1 MSSSLRASA
10 IAVSLS
16 LAAAA
21 AFPADR
27 GEAKGT
33 FAGKS
38 VSIDYGRPSLQGRDM
53 LGRAEVGT
61 PWRMGAD
68 SPTKLTTKAELN
80 FGGVVVPPGDYVLTA
95 TKTAPD
101 KWQIDVKRESGDP
114 LEIALVSKTLPSPV
128 EMFTIELTPDPDKS
142 KGAILLTWGTTG
154 LSAPFTAR

>member
-1 MSSSLRASA
+1 RGGRGVDAGAPAVTESSERGLGGGLLARGGKRMGLRVSVV
-10 IAVSLS
+10 AVSLS

-21 AFPADR
+21 AFSADR

-38 VSIDYGRPSLQGRDM
+38 VSIDYGRPNLQGRDM

-68 SPTKLTTKAELN
+68 SPTRLKTAAELT
-80 FGGVVVPPGDYVLTA
+80 FGPGVVVPAGEYVLTA

-101 KWQIDVKRESGDP
+101 K
-114 LEIALVSKTLPSPV
+114 
-128 EMFTIELTPDPDKS
+128 
-142 KGAILLTWGTTG
+142 
-154 LSAPFTAR
+154 

>member
-1 MSSSLRASA
+1 MGLRVSVV
-10 IAVSLS
+10 AVSLS

-21 AFPADR
+21 AFPAER

-53 LGRAEVGT
+53 LGQAKVGT

-68 SPTKLTTKAELN
+68 SPTMLKTAAEIN
-80 FGGVVVPPGDYVLTA
+80 FSGVVVPPGEYVLTA
-95 TKTAPD
+95 TKTTPD
-101 KWQIDVKRESGDP
+101 KWQVDVKRSSGDP
-114 LEIALVSKTLPSPV
+114 LEVPLASKALSDPV
-128 EMFTIELTPDPDKS
+128 ETFTIELTPGKE
-142 KGAILLTWGTTG
+142 KNGGELVLKWGTVS

>member
-1 MSSSLRASA
+1 MSLRPATVTVVVA
-10 IAVSLS
+10 

-38 VSIDYGRPSLQGRDM
+38 VSIDYGRPTLQGRDM

-68 SPTKLTTKAELN
+68 SPTKLKTAAELT
-80 FGGVVVPPGDYVLTA
+80 FAPGVAVPPGEYVLTA

-101 KWQIDVKRESGDP
+101 KWQIDVKRESGAP
-114 LEIALVSKTLPSPV
+114 IEIALVSKTLPAPV
-128 EMFTIELTPDPDKS
+128 EMFTIELTPDKE
-142 KGAILLTWGTTG
+142 KGKGEVMLKWGTTA

>member
-1 MSSSLRASA
+1 MGLRPATVTVVVA
-10 IAVSLS
+10 

-38 VSIDYGRPSLQGRDM
+38 VSIDYGRPTLQGRDM

-68 SPTKLTTKAELN
+68 SPTKLKTAAELT
-80 FGGVVVPPGDYVLTA
+80 FAPGVAVPPGEYRSEEHTSELQSRFD
-95 TKTAPD
+95 
-101 KWQIDVKRESGDP
+101 
-114 LEIALVSKTLPSPV
+114 LVCRL
-128 EMFTIELTPDPDKS
+128 
-142 KGAILLTWGTTG
+142 
-154 LSAPFTAR
+154 